1 MTPLIIEQNIWFS
14 LLYGASIYLV
24 MWLCSRVF
32 LQCGKFNESLTPRRT
47 RYGAIDGLRGLLAVV
62 VLVHHSS
69 AIYGYFT
76 AGVWQYGEN
85 NLLNQFGKASVALFF
100 MLTAFLFT
108 NKALGEHMDWQSFYL
123 ARIRRLFP
131 LYFVVI
137 NVVFLVIFIKSDF
150 SLKESLWQV
159 SHEYVEWM
167 TFVVF
172 ARPDINGMKDSAV
185 LIACVNWSLKYEVLF
200 CLLAVPLLYFCS
212 RFLVLKWLLVGC
224 IGAALGE
231 IYMKVA
237 LHIELST
244 CIFNY
249 TCGILIAL
257 LFRVPSMRRIFS
269 HRWYRGVAL
278 LALIVLGLT
287 QSGPLTIG
295 LLFFIFSAVVGGA
308 SLWGML
314 TTKPA
319 IWLGDISYGIF
330 LLHGLILYALLSVL
344 TLTIEYQ
351 GLHQIHILMYWPLI
365 LGVGLTAVALASVS
379 YTYMEKPI
387 MGCVQ
392 KTKADRLVH
401 KSEAPAVSCD
411 LPVKSAHRSPRLNIS
426 QDAVE
431 QTLIGSPVS
440 SALCQNQDT

>member
-1 MTPLIIEQNIWFS
+1 MTPLIIEQSIWFS
-14 LLYGASIYLV
+14 LLYGASIYLI
-24 MWLCSRVF
+24 MWLCSRVL
-32 LQCGKFNESLTPRRT
+32 LQRERFKGSLTPQRT

-85 NLLNQFGKASVALFF
+85 NLLNQFGKASVAMFF

-108 NKALGEHMDWQSFYL
+108 NKALGDHMDWKSFYL
-123 ARIRRLFP
+123 ARGKRLFP
-131 LYFVVI
+131 LYFLVI
-137 NVVFLVIFIKSDF
+137 NVVFLAIFIKSDF
-150 SLKESLWQV
+150 SLKESLLKV
-159 SHEYVEWM
+159 TNEYFEWM

-185 LIACVNWSLKYEVLF
+185 LIACVNWSLKFEVLF
-200 CLLAVPLLYFCS
+200 CLMAVPLLYIAS
-212 RFLVLKWLLVGC
+212 RFLSLKWLIISGIATAV
-224 IGAALGE
+224 IE
-231 IYMKVA
+231 VIMKVA
-237 LHIELST
+237 LHIELNT

-257 LFRVPSMRRIFS
+257 LFRVPLVRGIFC
-269 HRWYRGVAL
+269 HRYYHGFAL
-278 LALIVLGLT
+278 LALIALGLT

-314 TTKPA
+314 TTRPA

-344 TLTIEYQ
+344 TLNFEHE
-351 GLHQIHILMYWPLI
+351 GLNDIDILMYWPLV
-365 LGVGLTAVALASVS
+365 LGVALTAVALASVS
-379 YTYMEKPI
+379 YTYLEKPI
-387 MGCVQ
+387 MGRKPQ
-392 KTKADRLVH
+392 ETRTGPEPERENLGG
-401 KSEAPAVSCD
+401 S
-411 LPVKSAHRSPRLNIS
+411 PVKSVHLHSRLNHS
-426 QDAVE
+426 QDPVE
-431 QTLIGSPVS
+431 QTMIGSPLS
-440 SALCQNQDT
+440 RAFCRNSDS